1 MLRMIIKKRIVS
13 QNKRDK
19 MHWAARSKD
28 RDDWASRF
36 CVMVYQTGAQEYL
49 RPKGKRLVRVVSYRK
64 RLCDIANLIG
74 GAKGMIDALTR
85 SRLIVDDSPQWM
97 DATYEQHKVKYSPV
111 RGDRDAGVECTVV
124 EIINEGEA

>member
-19 MHWAARSKD
+19 MHWAQKSKD
-28 RDDWASRF
+28 RDDWASRI

-74 GAKGMIDALTR
+74 GAKGLIDALTR

-97 DATYEQHKVKYSPV
+97 DATYVQHKVSESPAKGA
-111 RGDRDAGVECTVV
+111 RGAGEECTVI
-124 EIINEGEA
+124 EIKDECEP